1 MKGRK
6 MKMYFNGQQMRAL
19 VSTGIAAS
27 VDDVIPV
34 LQTISVA
41 FNAETNEITAI
52 ATDRYRVA
60 RNRFTVS
67 EGDVFDGVSF
77 TVLLPVKPVTAFWN
91 SVKTAALRGN
101 LPVVFSVD
109 LESDTV
115 TGFSFESGGQTFN
128 GVPVSGNYP
137 NIERLIPSSSD
148 VDSFKP
154 ASVFGLN
161 PRFIGDL
168 AKLFCADDLPRENL
182 KNTPWNFHS
191 QMFGDSAK
199 PGPVYITRPGGVE
212 YLIQPVMRLR

>member
-1 MKGRK
+1 
-6 MKMYFNGQQMRAL
+6 MKMYFTGAQMRAI
-19 VSTGIAAS
+19 VSTGVAAS
-27 VDDVIPV
+27 ADDAIPV
-34 LQTISVA
+34 LQTISFT

-52 ATDRYRVA
+52 ATDRYRIA

-115 TGFSFESGGQTFN
+115 TGFSIEYAGQTFN

-148 VDSFKP
+148 VESFKP

-182 KNTPWNFHS
+182 KETPWSFHS
-191 QMFGDSAK
+191 QMAAEVMR
-199 PGPVYITRPGGVE
+199 PGPVYITRPGGVD
-212 YLIQPVMRLR
+212 YLLQPVMRLR